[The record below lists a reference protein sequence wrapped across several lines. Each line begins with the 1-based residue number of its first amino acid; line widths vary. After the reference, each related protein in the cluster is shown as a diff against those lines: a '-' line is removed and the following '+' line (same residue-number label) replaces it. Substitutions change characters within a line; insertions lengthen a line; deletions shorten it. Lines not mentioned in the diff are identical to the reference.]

1 MQDIVSMSNKTVKT
15 QTGENADT
23 NMIIQMILR
32 GESIGKIMTI
42 LHVSEATVDSV
53 MDRYVMS
60 TMF

>member
-1 MQDIVSMSNKTVKT
+1 MQDIVSMGNEAVKT
-15 QTGENADT
+15 KEKENADA
-23 NMIIQMILR
+23 NMIIQMIHR
-32 GESIGKIMTI
+32 SESIGKIMTI

>member
-1 MQDIVSMSNKTVKT
+1 MQDIVSMSNKTVKI
-15 QTGENADT
+15 QTKEIADT
-23 NMIIQMILR
+23 NMIIQMIHR
-32 GESIGKIMTI
+32 GESIGKIMTM

>member
-1 MQDIVSMSNKTVKT
+1 MSNKTVKT

-42 LHVSEATVDSV
+42 LHVSEATVDSI